1 MKIKP
6 KYKKIATKILFSGEP
21 ITKEDLESLDM
32 FNTSYLER
40 LSALNDHELKRKL
53 IDIISRETVISFE

>member
-6 KYKKIATKILFSGEP
+6 KYKKIATKILFSDEP
-21 ITKEDLESLDM
+21 ITREDLESLDM
-32 FNTSYLER
+32 FNASYLER

-53 IDIISRETVISFE
+53 IDIISRETVISFK

>member
-6 KYKKIATKILFSGEP
+6 KYKKIATKIFFSGEP

-53 IDIISRETVISFE
+53 IDIISRETLISFK